1 LGSSLSD
8 RTPRRVLL
16 VGVGLGLAYGLL
28 EGLAFFAL
36 GLVPGVLTWLNGNS
50 AYALWFCPVFYG
62 TVYGALGC
70 LVAIPALGW
79 RRVPWDSGLA
89 FVLGA
94 LSVFLALTL
103 PGRVLPDW
111 SAAIL
116 AAGISSVWTRRYHGD
131 RERWTARIRRS
142 LPYLALAVLVAIVT
156 TVGLTAVRER
166 AAMAR
171 LPDDGPERPN
181 VLLIV
186 LDTVRGDHLSLH
198 GYRRRTT
205 PNLDRLAAESLVFE
219 AAYANSSWTLPTHA
233 SLMTGTEFYEHRAG
247 QLRRPY
253 LDGRLTTLAEV
264 LRSSGYATGGFVA
277 NTFWCGRPTGLARG
291 FIRYED
297 FYGNLE
303 DAVARTVLG
312 RRLYWNLL
320 ARFHVIDIP
329 GRKRAADVNRALL
342 AWVDDLDG
350 RPFFAF
356 ANYFDAH
363 GPFLPPPEFRG
374 RFGGDSIRP
383 YRDSDDIEIGALTG
397 EIELPPLAERLAMID
412 GYDESLLY
420 LDAQLGRLF
429 DELEA
434 RGILDDTLIIVTS
447 DHGENW
453 GEHGF
458 MYHGHS
464 AYYEQIYVPLMVRYP
479 RQLEPGRSNRP
490 VSLVHVPAT
499 VLDLLGMPSVL
510 PGESLR
516 QPPTEPVLIEV
527 YRRSLVPASWPTS
540 RGWVKALVTDRWH
553 YIREEAGREEL
564 YDIVA
569 DPQELHDLAG
579 TEGVRPLLDGFRAE
593 LERRALDSGPFHH
606 AESTSSHGRPLHG
619 PHGSFRIGSQQARS
633 DLRAAIPSEDGS

>member
-1 LGSSLSD
+1 VTSSAND
-8 RTPRRVLL
+8 RTPRRVIL
-16 VGVGLGLAYGLL
+16 VGIGMGLAYGLL
-28 EGLAFFAL
+28 EGLEFLAF

-50 AYALWFCPVFYG
+50 VYALWFCPVFYG
-62 TVYGALGC
+62 TLYGALGC
-70 LVAIPALGW
+70 LVAVPAIRW

-89 FVLGA
+89 FLLGA
-94 LSVFLALTL
+94 LSIFLALTL
-103 PGRVLPDW
+103 PGRVLADW
-111 SAAIL
+111 GAAIL
-116 AAGISSVWTRRYHGD
+116 AIGVSSELARRYHRD
-131 RERWTARIRRS
+131 REQWATRIRRS
-142 LPYLALAVLVAIVT
+142 LPYLSLVVLAALVT
-156 TVGLTAVRER
+156 TMGMAAVRER
-166 AAMAR
+166 IALAR
-171 LPDDGPERPN
+171 LPAQGPERPN

-186 LDTVRGDHLSLH
+186 LDTVRGDHLSLY
-198 GYRRRTT
+198 GYPRRTT

-233 SLMTGTEFYEHRAG
+233 SLLTGTDFQEHRAG

-253 LDGRLTTLAEV
+253 LDKRLTTLAEV

-291 FIRYED
+291 FIHYED

-312 RRLYWNLL
+312 RRLYWDLL
-320 ARFHVIDIP
+320 ARFGVVDIP

-342 AWVDDLDG
+342 AWLDDLDG

-363 GPFLPPPEFRG
+363 GPFLPPPGFRG
-374 RFGGDSIRP
+374 RFGGDSIQP
-383 YRDSDDIEIGALTG
+383 YRDSDEIEIGALTG
-397 EIELPPLAERLAMID
+397 EMELPPLAERLAMID

-420 LDAQLGRLF
+420 LDSQLGWLF
-429 DELEA
+429 DELES

-479 RQLEPGRSNRP
+479 PELEPERSARP

-499 VLDLLGMPSVL
+499 VLDLLGLPSLL
-510 PGESLR
+510 PGQSLR

-553 YIREEAGREEL
+553 YIREESGREEL

-579 TEGVRPLLDGFRAE
+579 TQVGGPLVNRFREELKRRELSDRP
-593 LERRALDSGPFHH
+593 
-606 AESTSSHGRPLHG
+606 
-619 PHGSFRIGSQQARS
+619 
-633 DLRAAIPSEDGS
+633 